1 MMESVLPT
9 GQLGDSDDVASVALL
24 LASDSSTHV
33 NGAEWFI
40 DGGYTSV

>member
-1 MMESVLPT
+1 MFETVLPA
-9 GQLGDSDDVASVALL
+9 GRLGEPDEVAAAALL
-24 LASDSSTHV
+24 LASDTATYV

>member
-1 MMESVLPT
+1 MMESGLPT
-9 GQLGDSDDVASVALL
+9 GRLGDPDDVASAALL
-24 LASDSSTHV
+24 LASGAATHV